1 MFLNNNKIR
10 PLITRSWL
18 GQTLY
23 LLSLLPIKA
32 PTHTLTH
39 THNQVNSYT
48 LKHTEREREDEWR
61 GEGGVCDW
69 SFGLHSIMAYQAPA
83 PTWVH
88 CKSYSSRYK
97 SVPLSL
103 SLSLEFVSACK
114 WHVLS
119 LNKIYLNLLILLEFL
134 SFLINFV
141 KKLPLKNIFRK
152 KSVIIKI
159 FI

>member
-1 MFLNNNKIR
+1 M
-10 PLITRSWL
+10 
-18 GQTLY
+18 
-23 LLSLLPIKA
+23 
-32 PTHTLTH
+32 
-39 THNQVNSYT
+39 
-48 LKHTEREREDEWR
+48 
-61 GEGGVCDW
+61 CDW

-103 SLSLEFVSACK
+103 SLSLQFVSACK
-114 WHVLS
+114 WHVLR

-141 KKLPLKNIFRK
+141 KKLPLKKYFPKKICNNKNIYIDFLCDNFFFHFNCIFNLK
-152 KSVIIKI
+152 FFFINVIG
-159 FI
+159 